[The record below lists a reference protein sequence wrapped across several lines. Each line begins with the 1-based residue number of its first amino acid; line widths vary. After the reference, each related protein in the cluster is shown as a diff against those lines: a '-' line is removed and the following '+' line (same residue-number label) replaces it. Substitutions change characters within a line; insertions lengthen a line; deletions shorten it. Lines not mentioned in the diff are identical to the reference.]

1 MNRIR
6 GFTLLELLMAM
17 ALLAVTLGLL
27 LGASVRSTKQLSDA
41 EAQNHAVVYA
51 ESLLDDLGYGQ
62 PLKPG
67 RFEGVFADSRYRWQ
81 LRIERAEAVAAGVAT
96 RDAPMALYRV
106 ELLVLW
112 KNRQWRWHTMRTAKA
127 VSEVRSP

>member
-1 MNRIR
+1 MNRVR

-27 LGASVRSTKQLSDA
+27 LGASVRSAKQLSDA
-41 EAQNHAVVYA
+41 EAQNHAVLFA
-51 ESLLDDLGYGQ
+51 ENLLDDLGYGQ

-81 LRIERAEAVAAGVAT
+81 LRIERAEAEDTGVAT
-96 RDAPMALYRV
+96 RDAPMALYRI

-112 KNRQWRWHTMRTAKA
+112 KNRQWRWNTMRAAKA
-127 VSEVRSP
+127 ATEARAP